1 MKATKGNVID
11 YIIWEVSWTPLMVVA
26 VLWKGLDA
34 WADLKII
41 IFLALECWDYRH
53 ASRPQTKVF
62 SMELAL
68 ELI

>member
-1 MKATKGNVID
+1 MKATKSNVID

-26 VLWKGLDA
+26 ALWKGFDA
-34 WADLKII
+34 WTELKLIT
-41 IFLALECWDYRH
+41 FLALECYDFRH

-68 ELI
+68 KLI

>member
-11 YIIWEVSWTPLMVVA
+11 YIIWEGSWTPLMVVA